1 MGYKAVTSFPEAQSS
16 NIKETSE
23 VGEGTEVLKGD
34 NQART
39 AERKLTQQ
47 GAFQEIKPLGLC
59 FNKSN
64 YLLF

>member
-34 NQART
+34 N
-39 AERKLTQQ
+39 
-47 GAFQEIKPLGLC
+47 
-59 FNKSN
+59 
-64 YLLF
+64 